1 MIKNVSLI
9 RSMAYLSMVLSRKNK
24 KFNKGRR
31 YGGPLFIFGCL
42 EV

>member
-1 MIKNVSLI
+1 MNKLKFCTH
-9 RSMAYLSMVLSRKNK
+9 LSTIFNKKNK

-31 YGGPLFIFGCL
+31 YGGPLFIFGCC